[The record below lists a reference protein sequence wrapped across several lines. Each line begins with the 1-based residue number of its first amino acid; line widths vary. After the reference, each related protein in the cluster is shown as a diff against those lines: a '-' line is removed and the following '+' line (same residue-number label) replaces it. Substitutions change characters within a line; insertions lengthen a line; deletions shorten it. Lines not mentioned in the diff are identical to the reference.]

1 MATVGQISVL
11 ISADLAPLR
20 KAQAEALKVMADIN
34 SAMEKSATQV
44 DKAFGSSI
52 SKKSPF
58 RDRAA
63 DIEAY
68 GKELDKLQAKFNPIF
83 SVESQHRQAL
93 EEINRALAVGAIN
106 QSEYTRALN
115 VAESAFQDNL
125 NSLKQGPPTLN
136 QFSKGARSVGDSVK
150 LSANQIQGMSY
161 QFNDLLVQLASG
173 QSAFTA
179 ITQQGAQIV
188 QVFGPGTGV
197 LAALKATGGALTS
210 FLINPL
216 NLSIVAIA
224 AVAYAVP
231 KIWNAVT
238 GDDADAAKTNLV
250 EFDQLVKN
258 IGVSSD
264 ATAKALENIAKVRFS
279 REDLSFQADISREG
293 AQKQFALELENVA
306 KQAREAGNWLV
317 VAETAATD
325 YGTGTAQAD
334 VQQRTLIQGMGDL
347 AQRAKEGE
355 ISVQELR
362 DGLRL
367 VALDPQASEE
377 TRTLAKE
384 LFASTARAAELEAQ
398 AKSTTAAIV
407 TMGQAFTVAMGG
419 KGARG
424 GQTETTVATELSNRI
439 DPEKINKLVED
450 LKKQKNELE
459 DVAGEL
465 GVAAVPTPE
474 RRPTLELGFSGDG
487 VSNKRARAAGG
498 SNKGEGDR
506 DFLARL
512 QSETTYLQQQL
523 NLMSLT
529 YDERVKATQQLQLE
543 KNIRDAIVRLGE
555 KATPAMKAA
564 VTEQITLQQQL
575 NAELKQQEAI
585 QQVLSDASVEVGGLL
600 GDALNGAIT
609 GTKDLKSSMLDLA
622 VAIAKAALQAQLLES
637 FGNGAGGLN
646 ATGGFLSAL
655 FGGLA
660 GARAD
665 GGPVS
670 QGKTY
675 LVGERGPELF
685 TANKSGVIVPNNK
698 LGSGSIGGGS
708 KSGGKQTSDV
718 RVWVDQDGNWQAAV
732 ERIATDTSTSVTQQG
747 ISEYNRALPY
757 RIKQYQQNPNLI

>member
-20 KAQAEALKVMADIN
+20 KAQAEAKKVMSDLDKALSSSAKTVDGAFGTTWSAQVNQFNAGATKVANNSTQIASSLEKIKPAADKAGAAVNNYNGFIKN
-34 SAMEKSATQV
+34 SA
-44 DKAFGSSI
+44 
-52 SKKSPF
+52 
-58 RDRAA
+58 
-63 DIEAY
+63 
-68 GKELDKLQAKFNPIF
+68 
-83 SVESQHRQAL
+83 
-93 EEINRALAVGAIN
+93 
-106 QSEYTRALN
+106 
-115 VAESAFQDNL
+115 
-125 NSLKQGPPTLN
+125 
-136 QFSKGARSVGDSVK
+136 QFSQQA
-150 LSANQIQGMSY
+150 AF
-161 QFNDLLVQLASG
+161 QFNDLFVQLASG

-179 ITQQGAQIV
+179 ITQQGAQLT
-188 QVFGPGTGV
+188 QMFSPGTG
-197 LAALKATGGALTS
+197 LGAAAKQLGTSFVS

-216 NLSIVAIA
+216 NLAVVAIA
-224 AVAYAVP
+224 SASAAIP
-231 KIWNAVT
+231 LIWNAVT

-306 KQAREAGNWLV
+306 KQAREAGNWLA

-334 VQQRTLIQGMGDL
+334 IQQRTLIQGMADL

-419 KGARG
+419 KGARV

-498 SNKGEGDR
+498 RNKGEGDR

-523 NLMSLT
+523 SLMSLT
-529 YDERVKATQQLQLE
+529 YDERVKATQQLQME

-585 QQVLSDASVEVGGLL
+585 QQVLSDASVEVGGIL
-600 GDALNGAIT
+600 GSALNGAIT

-622 VAIAKAALQAQLLES
+622 VAIAKAAFQAQLLES

-646 ATGGFLSAL
+646 STGDILGAI

-732 ERIATDTSTSVTQQG
+732 ERIATDTSTNVTQQG